1 MRRWFG
7 PVVVLLLVA
16 GGFVALVRSGRD
28 GASSPKEEGAAT
40 ATAPT
45 RATSG
50 AAADS
55 VAAAKVA
62 GPVARATGD
71 GVSSTGAVPRVD
83 TKVVKRASI
92 ELRVPGRS
100 LDRRFASVSG
110 LADLL
115 GGYVSSTDRAG
126 AVATVSLRVPAAQF
140 GTALTRLAAFGKVT
154 ARSERGEDVTAQF
167 VDLDARV
174 RNLAA
179 QETVL
184 QNLMDRASSVPD
196 TIAVQQ
202 QLSDTRGQIEQLSGQ
217 RNLLADQ
224 ASFATIAVTLHGGAV
239 AAAPAPERGSLA
251 QAGHDAVGVSVAIL
265 AGAIVV
271 LGAVVPIG
279 VLVAVGVLIWT
290 VVRRRRRATLRPT
303 G

>member
-1 MRRWFG
+1 M
-7 PVVVLLLVA
+7 
-16 GGFVALVRSGRD
+16 
-28 GASSPKEEGAAT
+28 
-40 ATAPT
+40 
-45 RATSG
+45 
-50 AAADS
+50 
-55 VAAAKVA
+55 A

-239 AAAPAPERGSLA
+239 AVAPAPERGSLA

-290 VVRRRRRATLRPT
+290 AVRRRRRATLRPT